1 MTTTVD
7 ISISIQESK
16 VEEFKSAF
24 VELVNSVG
32 DDSVGDTGQE
42 SDIIIRSNSKFILF
56 GNTKQNVY
64 DLIPIKQSKVSDYKI
79 STPRLQKHQDQT
91 QKCFD

>member
-16 VEEFKSAF
+16 LEEFKSAF

-32 DDSVGDTGQE
+32 DDSVGDTGQD

-64 DLIPIKQSKVSDYKI
+64 DLIPIKNAIITES
-79 STPRLQKHQDQT
+79 
-91 QKCFD
+91 